1 MRSYTHEEAFR
12 FRRSIASQAAGFT
25 ATIAIPSGAARHF
38 WELVMLM
45 STPQSS
51 VRTSSPA
58 SDETVSRTKRQPC
71 RFASRP
77 TSAAG

>member
-1 MRSYTHEEAFR
+1 M
-12 FRRSIASQAAGFT
+12 ASQPAGLIET
-25 ATIAIPSGAARHF
+25 RAMPSGAARHF
-38 WELVMLM
+38 WEPVMLK

-58 SDETVSRTKRQPC
+58 SEDTVSSMNSASC
-71 RFASRP
+71 RLASRP